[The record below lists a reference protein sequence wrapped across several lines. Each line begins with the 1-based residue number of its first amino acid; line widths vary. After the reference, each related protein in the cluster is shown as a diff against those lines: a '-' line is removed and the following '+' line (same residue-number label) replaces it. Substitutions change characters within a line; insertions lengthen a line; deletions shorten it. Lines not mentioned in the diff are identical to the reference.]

1 MFLSYEFQYK
11 DSKTVGNFTAYS
23 ACSESFLYRHSFTHN
38 FLHFG
43 SFKSLFSKKAD
54 PLLLLMEKEQRE
66 GPDRLIEKD
75 RLINWPVK
83 LN

>member
-1 MFLSYEFQYK
+1 MSFLFLSYVLQYK
-11 DSKTVGNFTAYS
+11 DPKTVGNFTACS
-23 ACSESFLYRHSFTHN
+23 ARSESYRHTFIYN

-43 SFKSLFSKKAD
+43 SFFPKKAD
-54 PLLLLMEKEQRE
+54 PLLRLIEKEQIE